1 MKIMWI
7 FFIQILN
14 IKMPKRIISNSI
26 RTPDGTVI
34 SSNHRHDYNT
44 HEDNNG
50 EMYVVDGGLDYIKRN
65 VNVVPAEELSLYDD
79 SPYELIR
86 ENMVR
91 WNQRTSTYV
100 LICDIDDSWLNN
112 IIEHYIVLDDNAFIL
127 EIALKERAFRRELTI
142 NSILK

>member
-1 MKIMWI
+1 
-7 FFIQILN
+7 
-14 IKMPKRIISNSI
+14 MPKRIISNSI

-50 EMYVVDGGLDYIKRN
+50 EMYVVDGALDYIKRN

>member
-1 MKIMWI
+1 
-7 FFIQILN
+7 
-14 IKMPKRIISNSI
+14 MPKRIISNSI

>member
-1 MKIMWI
+1 MWI